1 MRSWSL
7 AAAGASL
14 VGSLV
19 SLPAPAAAKARAH
32 QAARPR
38 AHGAPGVPFEAM
50 QAPPQARPDAAA
62 AVLDD
67 RGLEAFMVAPH
78 ADDPSAYFDNEPY
91 AAGAMHEELYARYDG
106 GAASWMPG
114 GGDATEEFVSAGGD
128 TLFRHGS
135 ILGGRH
141 AAIHRRGQS
150 SSYADTIAAMGAEL
164 SHNPK
169 WLLQNP
175 KWIPSWN
182 RTSAAT
188 PVSAPLSVTKTSS
201 AKASKTSTA
210 VVGTSE
216 SVPWVLPSPP
226 SSSCA
231 SAYTNTDGGG
241 VYAAQVGNV
250 PWSPRPS
257 TFVVRGGNKLY
268 LDGNEF
274 RIVGPNI
281 YWLGLDENVDW
292 TVSYPSRGR
301 IREAMA
307 ISVAMGA
314 NTIRSHTLGVST
326 GHPLTL
332 WPDAYE
338 TNSKAWETIDYSIW
352 AARNYGLRLIVPLT
366 DNYAYYHGGKY
377 DFIRWA
383 GADTSDGSQFYW
395 NSDVVKIFKDYI
407 SVLLNHKNQF
417 TGVKIGEDPTILG
430 FETGN
435 ELGGYMLGGGAPP
448 ASWTKEIAAHIK
460 SLASN
465 SLVFDGTDGLTTYS
479 GDLGN
484 TGVKV
489 DAVDLVTDHFYP
501 ALQWLLEK
509 DQGWMNNYDKKIFYV
524 GELDWTGLKGGSDLA
539 TFYSTLENWPGSGS
553 MMWSVFGHDDTC
565 CNYVTHNDGY
575 TLAYPNG
582 LSWDLQAPAL
592 ALVQHWY
599 RMRGLTPPSALPAV
613 ACPQPTLSY

>member
-91 AAGAMHEELYARYDG
+91 AAGAMHEELYARFDSG
-106 GAASWMPG
+106 TASWMPG
-114 GGDATEEFVSAGGD
+114 GGDATEEFASAGGD

-188 PVSAPLSVTKTSS
+188 PVSAPLSATKTSS

-274 RIVGPNI
+274 RIVGPSEFAAVPPARPPRLPGVQLSSR
-281 YWLGLDENVDW
+281 WRWVQTSTGSASTRMSTGQSRTRLAAGSARQW
-292 TVSYPSRGR
+292 PSRSR
-301 IREAMA
+301 W
-307 ISVAMGA
+307 VP
-314 NTIRSHTLGVST
+314 TRSALILWVS
-326 GHPLTL
+326 
-332 WPDAYE
+332 
-338 TNSKAWETIDYSIW
+338 
-352 AARNYGLRLIVPLT
+352 
-366 DNYAYYHGGKY
+366 
-377 DFIRWA
+377 
-383 GADTSDGSQFYW
+383 
-395 NSDVVKIFKDYI
+395 
-407 SVLLNHKNQF
+407 
-417 TGVKIGEDPTILG
+417 GE
-430 FETGN
+430 
-435 ELGGYMLGGGAPP
+435 
-448 ASWTKEIAAHIK
+448 
-460 SLASN
+460 
-465 SLVFDGTDGLTTYS
+465 
-479 GDLGN
+479 
-484 TGVKV
+484 
-489 DAVDLVTDHFYP
+489 
-501 ALQWLLEK
+501 
-509 DQGWMNNYDKKIFYV
+509 
-524 GELDWTGLKGGSDLA
+524 
-539 TFYSTLENWPGSGS
+539 
-553 MMWSVFGHDDTC
+553 VFGSHLT
-565 CNYVTHNDGY
+565 
-575 TLAYPNG
+575 
-582 LSWDLQAPAL
+582 AP
-592 ALVQHWY
+592 
-599 RMRGLTPPSALPAV
+599 
-613 ACPQPTLSY
+613 CPI